1 MRSVNSLHNV
11 MSVSATVTNSL
22 EHCGSEHCDF
32 HAFGYPTKRECE
44 MSSWSLVYPLMCN
57 RAEEDIYCSEC
68 RSTIKETLN
77 EYYEVN

>member
-32 HAFGYPTKRECE
+32 HALGYPTKRECE
-44 MSSWSLVYPLMCN
+44 MSSWNKNTDDMLD
-57 RAEEDIYCSEC
+57 AIEEEIYCSDC
-68 RSTIKETLN
+68 SSKIKEKLALYC
-77 EYYEVN
+77 EES